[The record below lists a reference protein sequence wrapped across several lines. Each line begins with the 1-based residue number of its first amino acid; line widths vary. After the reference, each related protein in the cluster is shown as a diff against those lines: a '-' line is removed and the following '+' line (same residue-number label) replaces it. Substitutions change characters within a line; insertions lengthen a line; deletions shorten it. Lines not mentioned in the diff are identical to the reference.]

1 MQPRADPGVGAAIVA
16 SVTAFA
22 DQLRAIGVSVPI
34 GAVVDAVAALGQVD
48 LGHRSEV
55 KTALAATLVK
65 NTSDDGAFG
74 MAFESWFAPP
84 RGGDS
89 RGRLR
94 LDDSDRSLR
103 DELTQAAARRLS
115 SSDELADL
123 ARRAVERWGGVA
135 TSTGSERYHMQRV
148 LRALDLSAV
157 AQAALHFARPE
168 GERRDAIE
176 EYVTRHEIRQT
187 LSTFRRL
194 VNDAIRVLRQD
205 ATVESEQVGQIDFL
219 GTSNREL
226 AAMRAAVRPLAR
238 RLATRLARQRHR
250 QRHGRIDMRKT
261 IRGSLSSGGVPL
273 EPRYRRR
280 LRTKPELWVLCD
292 ISGSMA
298 EFARFTFILVTALHQ
313 ELSRLR
319 TFVFVDDAEEIS
331 EIWDRDHE
339 PDMFAV
345 LTRAFAGDLHRHS
358 NYGTAM
364 DGFARRYGS
373 QLTRRVTLL
382 ITGDARTHHLD
393 AGAERLGE
401 LGRRCRQV
409 WFLNP
414 EPRHHWDQGDS
425 AATTLAVA
433 CTGMSEVRNLDQL
446 AAWIDELMMGRL

>member
-1 MQPRADPGVGAAIVA
+1 MQPRADEGVGAAIVA

-22 DQLRAIGVSVPI
+22 DQLRATGMSVSLS
-34 GAVVDAVAALGQVD
+34 AVLDAVAALGQVD

-65 NTSDDGAFG
+65 NASDEGPFG
-74 MAFESWFAPP
+74 MAFEMWFSAPP
-84 RGGDS
+84 GGDS
-89 RGRLR
+89 LGRLR
-94 LDDSDRSLR
+94 LDDSDSALR
-103 DELTQAAARRLS
+103 DHLVRAAARRLTS
-115 SSDELADL
+115 KDELADL

-135 TSTGSERYHMQRV
+135 TSAGSERYNMQRV

-168 GERRDAIE
+168 GERRDVLE
-176 EYVTRHEIRQT
+176 EYITRDDIEQT
-187 LSTFRRL
+187 LSMFRRL

-205 ATVESEQVGQIDFL
+205 PMVECEQVGHIDFL
-219 GTSNREL
+219 GASNREL
-226 AAMRAAVRPLAR
+226 AAMRTVIRPLAR
-238 RLATRLARQRHR
+238 RLATRMRRQRHQ
-250 QRHGRIDMRKT
+250 QRLGRVDMRKT
-261 IRGSLSSGGVPL
+261 IRGSLTSGGVPL

-298 EFARFTFILVTALHQ
+298 EFARFTFIFVAALHQ
-313 ELSRLR
+313 ELSSVR
-319 TFVFVDDAEEIS
+319 TFVFVDDVEEVS
-331 EIWDRDHE
+331 ELLDRQHE

-345 LTRAFAGDLHRHS
+345 LSRAFAGDLHRHS

-364 DGFARRYGS
+364 DGFARRYGP
-373 QLTRRVTLL
+373 QLTRHVTLL

-393 AGAERLGE
+393 AGAETLAE
-401 LGRRCRQV
+401 LAQRVRQL

-433 CTGMSEVRNLDQL
+433 CKGMSEVRNLDQL
-446 AAWIDELMMGRL
+446 AACIDQLMMKW